1 LAYHL
6 NSQSTA
12 RIPVAARLKDPIRIS
27 RQRIPWQIGL
37 RMKSLVTLGLAVV
50 VFASTNIDDVFVL
63 VTFFADKNF
72 RARDVVIG
80 QYAGV
85 SMLYAI
91 SAIAALI
98 SLIIP
103 PAYIGLLG
111 VVPIAIGV
119 RKLYNLWCS
128 RKKEEYSSRTDAH
141 GRSLAVAAV
150 TMANGGDN
158 IAVYTALFATR
169 SGFEVPAIGVVFAIM
184 TGLWCLAAHWLVNH
198 RALGAPIR
206 RYAHRVVPFVLIGLG
221 FLILA
226 RSGTFHLVE
235 I

>member
-1 LAYHL
+1 
-6 NSQSTA
+6 
-12 RIPVAARLKDPIRIS
+12 
-27 RQRIPWQIGL
+27 
-37 RMKSLVTLGLAVV
+37 MESLVTLIGLAIV

-63 VTFFADKNF
+63 VAFFADKKF
-72 RARDVVIG
+72 SARDVVIG

-85 SMLYAI
+85 STLYAV

-103 PAYIGLLG
+103 SSYIGLLG
-111 VVPIAIGV
+111 LAPIAIGTK
-119 RKLYNLWCS
+119 KLCS
-128 RKKEEYSSRTDAH
+128 LMRSQKKEEDLPRISNAGAH
-141 GRSLAVAAV
+141 GRRLAVAAV

-169 SGFEVPAIGVVFAIM
+169 GGYELPTIGIVFAVM

-206 RYAHRVVPFVLIGLG
+206 HHAHRVVPFILIGLG
-221 FLILA
+221 ILILI
-226 RSGTFHLVE
+226 RSGTLQLLKL
-235 I
+235 

>member
-1 LAYHL
+1 
-6 NSQSTA
+6 
-12 RIPVAARLKDPIRIS
+12 
-27 RQRIPWQIGL
+27 
-37 RMKSLVTLGLAVV
+37 MESLVALVGLAVV

-72 RARDVVIG
+72 RVRDVVIG

-85 SMLYAI
+85 STLYAI
-91 SAIAALI
+91 SALAALI

-111 VVPIAIGV
+111 VAPIAIGM
-119 RKLYNLWCS
+119 RKLYNL
-128 RKKEEYSSRTDAH
+128 RRRQKKEEGRGSSTEAH
-141 GRSLAVAAV
+141 GRRLAVAAV

-169 SGFEVPAIGVVFAIM
+169 GGYEVPAIGIVFAVM

-198 RALGAPIR
+198 RALGGPIR

-221 FLILA
+221 ILILV
-226 RSGTFHLVE
+226 RTGTLQLLNF
-235 I
+235 

>member
-1 LAYHL
+1 
-6 NSQSTA
+6 
-12 RIPVAARLKDPIRIS
+12 
-27 RQRIPWQIGL
+27 
-37 RMKSLVTLGLAVV
+37 MESLVAVVGLAVV

-72 RARDVVIG
+72 RVRDVVIG

-85 SMLYAI
+85 SALYAI

-111 VVPIAIGV
+111 LAPIVIGM
-119 RKLYNLWCS
+119 RKLYNPWHI
-128 RKKEEYSSRTDAH
+128 RKNEEERSSSTEAH
-141 GRSLAVAAV
+141 GRRLAVAAV

-169 SGFEVPAIGVVFAIM
+169 SGYEVPAIGIVFAIM

-206 RYAHRVVPFVLIGLG
+206 RDAHRVVPFILIGLG
-221 FLILA
+221 ILILA
-226 RSGTFHLVE
+226 RTGTLQLLKL
-235 I
+235 

>member
-1 LAYHL
+1 
-6 NSQSTA
+6 
-12 RIPVAARLKDPIRIS
+12 
-27 RQRIPWQIGL
+27 
-37 RMKSLVTLGLAVV
+37 MESLVTLVGLAVV

-85 SMLYAI
+85 STLYAI

-98 SLIIP
+98 SLVIP
-103 PAYIGLLG
+103 PVYIGLLG
-111 VVPIAIGV
+111 VAPIAIGV
-119 RKLYNLWCS
+119 RKLHNLS
-128 RKKEEYSSRTDAH
+128 RSREKEEEHSSGTDAH
-141 GRSLAVAAV
+141 SGSLAVAAV

-169 SGFEVPAIGVVFAIM
+169 SALEVPTIGIVFAIM
-184 TGLWCLAAHWLVNH
+184 TGLWCLAAHRLVNH

-206 RYAHRVVPFVLIGLG
+206 RYAHRIVPFVLIGLG
-221 FLILA
+221 ILILA
-226 RSGTFHLVE
+226 RSGTLQLVK
-235 I
+235 IWT